1 MCFIIRRTRLQPH
14 TYLSAF
20 AECSSL
26 EIGSRPTDETACVCA
41 ERLGSRGKY
50 RISSYQ
56 QHARACP
63 CQRPSERHGGE
74 PRTVD
79 GRSAVRC
86 RGVMENESKPTMCVC
101 VYFERDFVRDFVREC
116 VLMMLQ
122 RAADMEQNKMHDE
135 VYVCVDVCMCG
146 SARARELVR
155 SSNGFVSTPIDT

>member
-1 MCFIIRRTRLQPH
+1 MRRPV
-14 TYLSAF
+14 
-20 AECSSL
+20 
-26 EIGSRPTDETACVCA
+26 CVQ
-41 ERLGSRGKY
+41 RGWGAGEKY

-79 GRSAVRC
+79 GRSAARC

-101 VYFERDFVRDFVREC
+101 VYVERDFVREC